1 MRSFAANCAGVSTA
15 IDTPLLLVVLL
26 SFVLPTESSADAA
39 EDAQGSAGAYDLEE
53 IIVTA
58 SRRAE
63 NAFAV
68 PYAVTVQGM
77 IELQEIRQVRT
88 IPDAMR
94 ELPGVMV
101 QKTGH
106 GQGSPYIRGFTG
118 LRTLFLIDGIRLN
131 NSTFR
136 EGPNQSAR
144 VWSGRSWRTGSG
156 CSWRSTGRVPRWRR
170 W

>member
-1 MRSFAANCAGVSTA
+1 MRSVVTNCAGASPA

-26 SFVLPTESSADAA
+26 SFVLLIGAPADAA
-39 EDAQGSAGAYDLEE
+39 KSSSSEASAYDLEE
-53 IIVTA
+53 IVVTA

-63 NAFAV
+63 NAFSS
-68 PYAVTVQGM
+68 PYAVIVQGM
-77 IELQEIRQVRT
+77 NELQEIRQVRT

-94 ELPGVMV
+94 ELSGVMV

-131 NSTFR
+131 NSTLR
-136 EGPNQSAR
+136 EGPNQYWNTVDPFS
-144 VWSGRSWRTGSG
+144 V
-156 CSWRSTGRVPRWRR
+156 
-170 W
+170 